1 MVAFGLTERI
11 CNLQGL
17 NLYKTLKI
25 IKLYLFLLLPF
36 VSCTDSGK
44 KGPTDTAVS
53 GTIHIAVDEAF
64 LPIMA
69 TEITSFQG
77 HYPKAK
83 IIPHYVSEEKAFR
96 LLLADSV
103 RMVVTGR
110 TFNAEEK
117 AYFKSITITT
127 KNLKIAT
134 DALGVVLNKSN
145 PDSMLTMRQ
154 LKQILTQPN
163 LTWKNVSGKGLN
175 NKPELV
181 LDKEGSSN
189 YFALLNLLNVKDE
202 EIKLKRVYAG
212 GDREVINYVNLHPG
226 SIGFMGVN
234 WISDE
239 EDPTQTRFKNGIQV
253 AYLMPDSIAELLEKH
268 PLETNEEFFQPLQAY
283 LAQGFY
289 PLTRDVIVSSRE
301 ARTGLATGFTA
312 WLAGDKGQRIVLKS
326 GLLPATMPIRIV
338 KIKKD
343 NDLTN

>member
-1 MVAFGLTERI
+1 MKFIYLILIAP
-11 CNLQGL
+11 
-17 NLYKTLKI
+17 
-25 IKLYLFLLLPF
+25 LFLLG
-36 VSCTDSGK
+36 CTQNSK
-44 KGPTDTAVS
+44 KSPTDTAVS
-53 GTIHIAVDEAF
+53 GVIHIAVDEAF
-64 LPIMA
+64 LPLIA

-83 IIPHYVSEEKAFR
+83 IIPHYVSENEAFK

-103 RMVVTGR
+103 RMVVTR
-110 TFNAEEK
+110 RNFNEQEM

-145 PDSMLTMRQ
+145 PDSMLTLKQ
-154 LKQILTQPN
+154 LKQILTEPDFKWN
-163 LTWKNVSGKGLN
+163 KLSGKGSL
-175 NKPELV
+175 KPAELV
-181 LDKEGSSN
+181 LDKEGTSN
-189 YFALLNLLNVKDE
+189 YHALLSLL
-202 EIKLKRVYAG
+202 KLKEADIKVKKTFTG
-212 GDREVINYVNLHPG
+212 GDRQIINYVNGH
-226 SIGFMGVN
+226 SEAIGFMGVN

-239 EDPTQTRFKNGIQV
+239 EDPTQTKFKNGIQV

-289 PLTRDVIVSSRE
+289 PLTRDVIVCSRE
-301 ARTGLATGFTA
+301 ARTGLATGFAA

-326 GLLPATMPIRIV
+326 GLLPATMPIRII

-343 NDLTN
+343 NDLSN

>member
-1 MVAFGLTERI
+1 M
-11 CNLQGL
+11 
-17 NLYKTLKI
+17 KI
-25 IKLYLFLLLPF
+25 NKLYLWLLILS
-36 VSCTDSGK
+36 VSCNDSVK

-64 LPIMA
+64 LPVMA

-77 HYPKAK
+77 HYPRAK
-83 IIPHYVSEEKAFR
+83 IIPHYVSEEKAFK
-96 LLLADSV
+96 LLMADSV

-110 TFNAEEK
+110 TFSEVEK

-145 PDSMLTMRQ
+145 PDSMLTMKQ
-154 LKQILTQPN
+154 LKQILTEPN
-163 LTWKNVSGKGLN
+163 WTWKKMNGKGS
-175 NKPELV
+175 NKQPELV
-181 LDKEGSSN
+181 LDKEGTSN
-189 YFALLNLLNVKDE
+189 YFALLNLLKVKDTH
-202 EIKLKRVYAG
+202 IKLKKVYAG
-212 GDREVINYVNLHPG
+212 GDREVINYVNLHPE

-234 WISDE
+234 WISDD

-253 AYLMPDSIAELLEKH
+253 AYLMPDSIAELLKSH
-268 PLETNEEFFQPLQAY
+268 PLETNEEYFQPLQAY

-312 WLAGDKGQRIVLKS
+312 WLAGDKGQRIILKS

-338 KIKKD
+338 KIKND

>member
-1 MVAFGLTERI
+1 MKNYIVLLCT
-11 CNLQGL
+11 CL
-17 NLYKTLKI
+17 LYA
-25 IKLYLFLLLPF
+25 
-36 VSCTDSGK
+36 CGTDSK
-44 KGPTDTAVS
+44 KGPVDTAVS
-53 GTIHIAVDEAF
+53 GTIHIGVDEAF
-64 LPIMA
+64 LPLIA

-83 IIPHYVSEEKAFR
+83 IIPHYVSEKDAFK

-110 TFNAEEK
+110 GFTPEEN
-117 AYFKSITITT
+117 AYFKSLTITPRS
-127 KNLKIAT
+127 LKIAT

-145 PDSMLTMRQ
+145 PDSMLTKKQ
-154 LKQILTQPN
+154 LLRILTEPEF
-163 LTWKNVSGKGLN
+163 LWKKLSNKGIN
-175 NKPELV
+175 AQPELV
-181 LDKEGSSN
+181 LDKEGTSN
-189 YFALLNLLNVKDE
+189 YFGLLQLLGIKDAD
-202 EIKLKRVYAG
+202 IKIKRKYTG
-212 GDREVINYVNLHPG
+212 GDREIINYVNLHPE

-239 EDPTQTRFKNGIQV
+239 EDPTQTKFKDGIRV
-253 AYLMPDSIAELLEKH
+253 AYLMPDSIANLLEKD
-268 PLETNEEFFQPLQAY
+268 PLKVSEEYFQPLQAY

-289 PLTRDVIVSSRE
+289 PLTRDVIVASRE

-312 WLAGDKGQRIVLKS
+312 WLAGDKGQRIVLKA